1 MDMQKL
7 LQSLENEDNE
17 YLLDLTTKK
26 IRDMNKKVLEELELT
41 AKEMSEY
48 LSKLKEYKYVDEVS
62 DLKYGAY
69 LRWISLSDPDDL
81 DLKKGA
87 IFCEVKVGD
96 DGLFL
101 ICRNYGYSKKHFR
114 LKFDEHMIF
123 QKLSEQELILLNAL
137 DQLAK

>member
-1 MDMQKL
+1 MDTEKL
-7 LQSLENEDNE
+7 LKSLENEDNE

-26 IRDMNKKVLEELELT
+26 IRDMNKKVLHELDLT
-41 AKEMSEY
+41 TKEMSEY

-69 LRWISLSDPDDL
+69 LRWVSLTDPDDL
-81 DLKKGA
+81 NLQKGA
-87 IFCEVKVGD
+87 IFCEVKVAD

-101 ICRNYGYSKKHFR
+101 ICRNYGYSRKHFR
-114 LKFDEHMIF
+114 LKFDENLIF
-123 QKLSEQELILLNAL
+123 QKLSEQELILLNVL

>member
-1 MDMQKL
+1 MQKL

-41 AKEMSEY
+41 AKEMSDY

-69 LRWISLSDPDDL
+69 LRWISLADPDDL

-137 DQLAK
+137 DQLSK

>member
-1 MDMQKL
+1 MDTEKL
-7 LQSLENEDNE
+7 LKSLENEDNE

-26 IRDMNKKVLEELELT
+26 IRDMNKKVLHELDLT
-41 AKEMSEY
+41 TKEMSEY

-69 LRWISLSDPDDL
+69 LRWVSLTDPDDL
-81 DLKKGA
+81 ELQKGA
-87 IFCEVKVGD
+87 IFCEVKVAD

-101 ICRNYGYSKKHFR
+101 ICRNYGYSRKHFR
-114 LKFDEHMIF
+114 LKFDENLIF
-123 QKLSEQELILLNAL
+123 QKLSEQELILLNVL

>member
-1 MDMQKL
+1 MDTEKL
-7 LQSLENEDNE
+7 LKSLENEDNE

-26 IRDMNKKVLEELELT
+26 IRDMNKKVLHELDLT
-41 AKEMSEY
+41 TKEMSEY

-69 LRWISLSDPDDL
+69 LRWVSLTDPDDL
-81 DLKKGA
+81 DLQKGA
-87 IFCEVKVGD
+87 IFCEVKVAD

-101 ICRNYGYSKKHFR
+101 ICRNYGYSRKHFR
-114 LKFDEHMIF
+114 LKFDENLIF
-123 QKLSEQELILLNAL
+123 QKLSEQELILLNVL